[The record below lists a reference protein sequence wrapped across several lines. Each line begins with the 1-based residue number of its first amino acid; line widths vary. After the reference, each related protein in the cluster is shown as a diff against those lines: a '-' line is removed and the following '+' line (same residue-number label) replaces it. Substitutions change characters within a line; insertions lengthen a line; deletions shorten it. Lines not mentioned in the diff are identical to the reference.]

1 MARPRTNSAEA
12 VLEKATKLFWRN
24 GFAATSM
31 ADLVGETGSTKHS
44 IYADFA
50 SKDGLYRACFDWYRE
65 KIVAPALEPFRAKEP
80 QLEAVSQYFEIQIR
94 LAEETGLPGPGC
106 LVGNAMTET
115 APKDTQIAELVRDH
129 NLRLEAAFGKALPD
143 GLGPNETARL
153 TSFLVLAA
161 QGLWAMS
168 RVTSSAAALR
178 EQAKMA
184 VDLIEME
191 LKHGK

>member
-1 MARPRTNSAEA
+1 MARPRSNSAEI
-12 VLEKATKLFWRN
+12 VLERATKLFWRN

-31 ADLVGETGSTKHS
+31 ADLVGETGSSKHS

-50 SKDGLYRACFDWYRE
+50 SKHGLYRACFDWYRE
-65 KIVAPALEPFRAKEP
+65 KIVAPALEPFRAMEP
-80 QLEAVSQYFEIQIR
+80 KLNAISQYFEIQIS

-115 APKDTQIAELVRDH
+115 APKDAQIAELVRDH
-129 NLRLEAAFGKALPD
+129 NLRLEAAFGKALPAD
-143 GLGPNETARL
+143 LGSDETARI

-168 RVTSSAAALR
+168 RVTTSSTALR
-178 EQAKMA
+178 EQASLT
-184 VDLIEME
+184 VELIERE
-191 LKHGK
+191 LNYGK